1 MNNKGFTRYFGR
13 GALYSVT
20 PVSEQAVRELLPHV
34 DALTGSD
41 LNQSFAKFSRQMMTA
56 LWALKRIARKQAGF
70 LHQAPCDTCEYV
82 PETCDCPQCIA
93 KDALER
99 IQNEE

>member
-1 MNNKGFTRYFGR
+1 MKTKV
-13 GALYSVT
+13 ALS
-20 PVSEQAVRELLPHV
+20 
-34 DALTGSD
+34 GSD

-70 LHQAPCDTCEYV
+70 IHRDKHRWLAGVGLV
-82 PETCDCPQCIA
+82 PSETCDCPQCIA